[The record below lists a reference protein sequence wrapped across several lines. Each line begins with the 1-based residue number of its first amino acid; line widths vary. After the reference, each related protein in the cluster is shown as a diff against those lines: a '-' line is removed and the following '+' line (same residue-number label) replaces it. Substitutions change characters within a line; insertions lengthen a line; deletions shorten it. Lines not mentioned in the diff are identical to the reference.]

1 MEQRALQLVER
12 IYEAVVEPDAWNDFI
27 AELSEALGGVAVQ
40 MSLRLPEMQP
50 TPDSFFRF
58 GLDEAYHAAFV
69 KHALEGL
76 PWSTLDDDLFR
87 GRFGTA
93 SEAISNDSITQS
105 GFYRDY
111 MKPQRLA
118 AEWPICHVIQSHNGS
133 PIAGVVIYRRGESRS
148 LEPCDFALLDSLVPH
163 LSRAYAIHAQLV
175 ASRHETA
182 ALTEV
187 IDRLPVGV
195 VLVDS
200 ECRVVLMNRSA
211 EQVLQLQDGFRL
223 ERGQPCATDP
233 RESRALH
240 ALVASAAGAEAAAA
254 PSAGVMSV
262 SRPSGRRSFSVWVG
276 SLLAASPENRTDE
289 ATAILFVADP
299 EGSDVSTTE
308 VLQHLYQLT
317 GAEADL
323 VRLISGGHSL
333 DEVAHARGVT
343 MNTVRSQLK
352 QVFCK
357 TDTSRQGELVHL
369 VLTGIAAIRTD
380 DARDQGS

>member
-40 MSLRLPEMQP
+40 MSLRLPEMEP
-50 TPDSFFRF
+50 TPDAFFRF

-76 PWSTLDDDLFR
+76 PWGSLDNNLFR
-87 GRFGTA
+87 GRFGMA
-93 SEAISNDSITQS
+93 SEVISNDSVTES
-105 GFYRDY
+105 GFYLDY
-111 MKPQRLA
+111 MKPQGLA
-118 AEWPICHVIQSHNGS
+118 AEWPICHVIQSHNGA
-133 PIAGVVIYRRGESRS
+133 PIAGIVIYRRDEGRA
-148 LEPCDFALLDSLVPH
+148 LEPGDFAMLDSLIPH
-163 LSRAYAIHAQLV
+163 LSRAYAIHAQLI

-195 VLVDS
+195 VLVDA
-200 ECRVVLMNRSA
+200 ECRAVLMNRSA
-211 EQVLQLQDGFRL
+211 EQVLQLRDGFRL
-223 ERGQPCATDP
+223 ERGRPCATDP

-240 ALVASAAGAEAAAA
+240 ALVAAGAEAGTRS
-254 PSAGVMSV
+254 SAGVMSV

-299 EGSDVSTTE
+299 ESGDVSTTE

-323 VRLISGGHSL
+323 VRLISAGHSL
-333 DEVAHARGVT
+333 DEVAQTRGVT

-380 DARDQGS
+380 DAHSEKT